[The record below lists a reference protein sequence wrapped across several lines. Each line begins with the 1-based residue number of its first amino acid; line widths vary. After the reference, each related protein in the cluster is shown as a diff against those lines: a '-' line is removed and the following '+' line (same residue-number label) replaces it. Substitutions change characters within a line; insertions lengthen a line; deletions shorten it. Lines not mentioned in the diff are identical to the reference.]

1 MTDEDLEALAAD
13 QHDSARFRQVLGHFC
28 TGVTIIA
35 AIDPTGTPAGFT
47 AQSFTSISLDPPLV
61 SFSAST
67 SSSTWPKIQAAGQ
80 FCVSI
85 LAEDQEVLCR
95 TFASS
100 GIDKFKG
107 VGWWPAPSTGS
118 PVMLDALAWVDCRVE
133 EVHPAGDHVIVVGRV
148 LGLKVQREGKP
159 LLFYRG
165 GFGRFEA

>member
-1 MTDEDLEALAAD
+1 VTDDDLAAAAAGPLD
-13 QHDSARFRQVLGHFC
+13 TARFRQVLGHFC

-35 AIDPTGTPAGFT
+35 ALDAEGMPTGFT
-47 AQSFTSISLDPPLV
+47 AQSFTSLSLDPPLV
-61 SFSAST
+61 SFSPST
-67 SSSTWPKIQAAGQ
+67 TSSTWPKIEAAGH

-95 TFASS
+95 TFAES

-107 VGWWPAPSTGS
+107 VGWWPAPATGS
-118 PVMLDALAWVDCRVE
+118 PVMLDALAWVDCRIT
-133 EVHPAGDHVIVVGRV
+133 EVHPAGDHLIVVGQV
-148 LGLKVQREGKP
+148 LSLKLQREGKP